1 MWRASVFLAVLF
13 AAAVPALAQ
22 VTTCSGSNA
31 AFSLGNYDAYQST
44 PADSSASFVVTCSRT
59 GGPPSTLVTVGLGPS
74 LNSGTIAT
82 RQVKHSS
89 AADLL
94 AYNIYRDPARLL
106 VWGNTAGIDAVSQT
120 INLANNTSGTIT
132 FTLYGRINA
141 LQDVRPGTYNDTLTI
156 TVTF

>member
-1 MWRASVFLAVLF
+1 MWRASFFAIL
-13 AAAVPALAQ
+13 AAAAIPAAAQ

-31 AFSLGNYDAYQST
+31 AFSLGNYDSYQST
-44 PADSSASFVVTCSRT
+44 PADSSTVFVVTCTRS

-82 RQVKHSS
+82 RRLKHSTNV
-89 AADLL
+89 DLL
-94 AYNIYRDPARLL
+94 VYNVYRDPARLQ
-106 VWGNTAGIDAVSQT
+106 VWGTTAGNDTAAQT
-120 INLANNTSGTIT
+120 LTIPNNTSGTLT

-141 LQDVRPGTYNDTLTI
+141 LQDVRPGTYNDMLTI